1 METLM
6 DVMGITFCLARP
18 NMQINKQTIFNVIN
32 KAMEVNMAEVL
43 LYFIATGY
51 MVLCSFLRALSGH
64 FKAKYL

>member
-1 METLM
+1 
-6 DVMGITFCLARP
+6 
-18 NMQINKQTIFNVIN
+18 MQINKQTIFNVIN